1 MQQNLRNPHLKP
13 GMKGNSSPTNHVMLA
28 TCWLAAGVILCGLFM
43 TGQLLPV
50 RLTICVLA
58 AASVFAIASLQITA
72 LSIMTRLYI
81 LLYILPFAANLGYLF
96 DRNFVWWQTP
106 TNILLCQN
114 HTLINE
120 MLTMVLVGLC
130 GLMTG
135 IEWVAMSACQRLQ
148 TNSRSTAD
156 VPGYCTVMPLPIYG
170 ILLYLAYLCSWIYAP
185 EESIFTAAYASAD
198 AGGGMYK
205 DVGMN
210 SSYLVSY
217 LLLMLLVVDAEREA
231 PRSSR
236 RMLKLMS
243 TLMVTAYIVVV
254 LQLLRGDRECA
265 GLLAALVMLYITS
278 PSMEAARGRIQRGLV
293 QFSRTLKIFIPLAV
307 CVAAFIAMGSLRH
320 SASQKSSEFS
330 GVWNTLV
337 EGATQNTW
345 TAVALNNL
353 GLCADYNY
361 KTITY
366 LYGQTYVDY
375 FLSLPPGSITMA
387 MGYERPLESNES
399 NPSMW
404 YHGLIAAGG
413 MHPAVVPFRNFGIVG
428 VLIILIL
435 EGAFICFCETYNE
448 NGTLASRLL
457 YGAIA
462 TSCMLWFWYGD
473 MNFIRTVMMWWIVYV
488 MHYLTAFRPF
498 RGYERPRVRPS
509 SGQTSR
515 PAIGQTQKK
524 PATALT

>member
-1 MQQNLRNPHLKP
+1 MNR
-13 GMKGNSSPTNHVMLA
+13 NSSSTNHALLA
-28 TCWLAAGVILCGLFM
+28 TCWLAAGVIVSGLFWS
-43 TGQLLPV
+43 GQLMPM

-58 AASVFAIASLQITA
+58 ALSVFGIASLQITS
-72 LSIMTRLYI
+72 LSIMTRLYV
-81 LLYILPFAANLGYLF
+81 LLYILPFSANLGYLF

-120 MLTMVLVGLC
+120 MLSMVLVGLC

-135 IEWVAMSACQRLQ
+135 IEWVAISACQRLQ
-148 TNSRSTAD
+148 SNRKPSTD
-156 VPGYCTVMPLPIYG
+156 VPGNQTVMSLPVYA
-170 ILLYLAYLCSWIYAP
+170 ILLYVAYICSWLYAP
-185 EESIFTAAYASAD
+185 EASIFTAAYASAD
-198 AGGGMYK
+198 AGHGMYK

-210 SSYLVSY
+210 SSYLISY
-217 LLLMLLVVDAEREA
+217 LLLMLLIVDAEREA

-236 RMLKLMS
+236 RMLKMMS
-243 TLMVTAYIVVV
+243 TMLVTSYIVVV

-265 GLLAALVMLYITS
+265 GLLAAIVMLYITS

-293 QFSRTLKIFIPLAV
+293 QFSRTLKVFVPLAV

-320 SASQKSSEFS
+320 SASQKSAAVS
-330 GVWNTLV
+330 GAWNTLV

-366 LYGQTYVDY
+366 LYGQTYIDY

-387 MGYERPLESNES
+387 MGYERPMESNES

-413 MHPAVVPFRNFGIVG
+413 MHPAVVPFRNFGIWG
-428 VLIILIL
+428 VLVILIL
-435 EGAFICFCETYNE
+435 EGAFICCCETYNE
-448 NGTLASRLL
+448 TGTLASRLL
-457 YGAIA
+457 YGSIA
-462 TSCMLWFWYGD
+462 TSCMLWYWYGD
-473 MNFIRTVMMWWIVYV
+473 MNFIRTVMMWGIVYV
-488 MHYLTAFRPF
+488 IHIFTAHRPL
-498 RGYERPRVRPS
+498 RTYDRPRVRPA
-509 SGQTSR
+509 SGQSAR
-515 PAIGQTQKK
+515 PTISQTKKK
-524 PATALT
+524 PLTALT